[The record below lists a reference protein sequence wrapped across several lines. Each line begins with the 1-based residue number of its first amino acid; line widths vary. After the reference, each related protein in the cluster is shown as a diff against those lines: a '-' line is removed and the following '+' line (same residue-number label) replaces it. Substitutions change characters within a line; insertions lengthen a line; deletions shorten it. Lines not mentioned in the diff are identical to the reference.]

1 MNNPAPIQDT
11 LELNGKLRIT
21 SPRWVLFFK
30 NLVQNQTTLS
40 GIPSVPLTDGLHVLN
55 VSGGVATWSS
65 PPYDGLWVL
74 KTTGGVTTW
83 EPLSIS

>member
-11 LELNGKLRIT
+11 LELGGKLKIT
-21 SPRWVLFFK
+21 SPRWVLFFQ
-30 NLVQNQTTLS
+30 NLVQNQTTVA
-40 GIPSVPLTDGLHVLN
+40 GIPPVPPGDGLHVLN
-55 VSGGVATWSS
+55 VSGGVATWSE

-74 KTTGGVTTW
+74 KTTGGITTW